1 MRKFVVLLMCLIL
14 PFSLFAQGAAESGS
28 ADAEGKV
35 IIFQSKV
42 EITEALERAAEDFTA
57 ETGIEVE
64 IWETT
69 GDDYR
74 AQLSLRLAGDEVPT
88 IFTVAAGSEAE
99 MFAPY
104 IAPIEDSEVNQYI
117 SPSLALMVNGKSSG
131 VPYSVE
137 GYGLV
142 INKDMVSE
150 ADLEND
156 ETFLAALDRLASE
169 GVNPFGLSQES
180 YFLIGHLLNAPF
192 AIMEDPEGFLADFEA
207 GNVHLADQE
216 EFQAFAVL
224 MDKIKEVAVNPLEVN
239 YDRECGDFA
248 TGKTAMIHQGN
259 WCYSMFSSYDTD
271 VDMALVGVP
280 LLGNDR
286 LSVSVPYYWV
296 VNSQVSEAD
305 RQASIRF
312 LDWLH
317 TSQTGMD
324 YILNEFLFVP
334 AVSNIATDSLDPLSA
349 DVAEAAGSGETLIW
363 TTNLWPMNIVD
374 TDFAP
379 LAQEFFTTDMTGI
392 EFVERIEGAYLA
404 RL

>member
-1 MRKFVVLLMCLIL
+1 
-14 PFSLFAQGAAESGS
+14 
-28 ADAEGKV
+28 
-35 IIFQSKV
+35 
-42 EITEALERAAEDFTA
+42 
-57 ETGIEVE
+57 
-64 IWETT
+64 
-69 GDDYR
+69 
-74 AQLSLRLAGDEVPT
+74 
-88 IFTVAAGSEAE
+88 
-99 MFAPY
+99 
-104 IAPIEDSEVNQYI
+104 
-117 SPSLALMVNGKSSG
+117 
-131 VPYSVE
+131 
-137 GYGLV
+137 
-142 INKDMVSE
+142 
-150 ADLEND
+150 
-156 ETFLAALDRLASE
+156 
-169 GVNPFGLSQES
+169 
-180 YFLIGHLLNAPF
+180 
-192 AIMEDPEGFLADFEA
+192 
-207 GNVHLADQE
+207 
-216 EFQAFAVL
+216 
-224 MDKIKEVAVNPLEVN
+224 
-239 YDRECGDFA
+239 
-248 TGKTAMIHQGN
+248 MIHQGN
-259 WCYSMFSSYDTD
+259 WCYSMFSSYDSD

-379 LAQEFFTTDMTGI
+379 LAQEFFTTDMTGA
-392 EFVERIEGAYLA
+392 EFVERIEDAYLA

>member
-1 MRKFVVLLMCLIL
+1 MKKTAIVVLIMLLSV
-14 PFSLFAQGAAESGS
+14 SLFAQGSKEQAPEK
-28 ADAEGKV
+28 GKV
-35 IIFQSKV
+35 VIFQSKV
-42 EITEALERAAEDFTA
+42 EITDALADAAEDFTA

-74 AQLSLRLAGDEVPT
+74 AQLALKLDGDEVPT
-88 IFTVAAGSEAE
+88 IFSVAAGSEAE
-99 MFAPY
+99 MFASY
-104 IAPIEDSEVNQYI
+104 IAPIEGSAVAEFI
-117 SPSLALMVNGKSSG
+117 APSLALMVDGKSSG

-142 INKDMVSE
+142 INKAMVSD
-150 ADLEND
+150 ADLVSD
-156 ETFLAALDRLASE
+156 EAFLAALDRLASE

-192 AIMEDPEGFLADFEA
+192 AIMDDPEGFIADFEA
-207 GNVHLADQE
+207 GNVHLADQK

-224 MDKIKEVAVNPLEVN
+224 MDKIKAVAENPLEIN
-239 YDRECGDFA
+239 YDRSCGDFA

-271 VDMALVGVP
+271 VDMGLVGVP
-280 LLGNDR
+280 LLGNSK

-305 RQASIRF
+305 REASIEF

-317 TSQTGMD
+317 TSETGMS
-324 YILNEFLFVP
+324 YIVDKFLFVP

-349 DVAEAAGSGETLIW
+349 DVAKAAGSGETLIW
-363 TTNLWPMNIVD
+363 ATNLWPMNIVD

-392 EFVERIEGAYLA
+392 EFVEKIEDAYLS